1 MLAELQLL
9 ICSFNKY
16 YTANKAAHIMILYK
30 FLVITNHLNTDFLL
44 HLSITD
50 FSLIKCI
57 KKNIF

>member
-9 ICSFNKY
+9 ICAFNKY

-50 FSLIKCI
+50 FS
-57 KKNIF
+57 